1 MIYPTELTVFTRFM
15 SQNIYT
21 QITTRAKT
29 AATCVLKPSV
39 KSPNK
44 GGRTPPP
51 TRPTI
56 SKADV
61 FHGKGENNGE
71 QVGITQ
77 SENYNAYIE
86 QGHVF
91 ADNQQYQPH

>member
-1 MIYPTELTVFTRFM
+1 MNYPTELTVFTRFM

-56 SKADV
+56 SKADTSLARLGMC
-61 FHGKGENNGE
+61 FMEREKIMENKL
-71 QVGITQ
+71 
-77 SENYNAYIE
+77 A
-86 QGHVF
+86 
-91 ADNQQYQPH
+91 